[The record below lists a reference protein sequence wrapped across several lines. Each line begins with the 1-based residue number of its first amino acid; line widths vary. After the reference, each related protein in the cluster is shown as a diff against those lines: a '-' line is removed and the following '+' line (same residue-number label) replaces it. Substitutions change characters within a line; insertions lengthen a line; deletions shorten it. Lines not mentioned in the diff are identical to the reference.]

1 MTTSYE
7 PQREPDDNGGVIYK
21 IGRGAKWVVPLTAIS
36 AAAVSIARLSVTPP
50 GWLQK
55 AAETAG
61 DVAPLDADP
70 IVCLTLSAVTLA
82 YWLSRD
88 GWESLLR
95 LFAMFKYATADRKE
109 RERIARR
116 AHARGRDE
124 GLSEGRM
131 EGLSEGRKEGLS
143 EGRKEGLSEGRKEG
157 LSEGRIEGLN
167 EGRIEGHGEAQARI
181 QAWWEQATNGG
192 TQPPSLDNPPP
203 IINTDDTDAD
213 GSAA

>member
-7 PQREPDDNGGVIYK
+7 PQREPDDDSNGGVIYK

-36 AAAVSIARLSVTPP
+36 AAAVSIARLSITPA

-55 AAETAG
+55 AAETAES
-61 DVAPLDADP
+61 VTPLDPDP
-70 IVCLTLSAVTLA
+70 IVCLTLSAVTLT

-88 GWESLLR
+88 GWESILR

-124 GLSEGRM
+124 GLN
-131 EGLSEGRKEGLS
+131 EGRKEGLS
-143 EGRKEGLSEGRKEG
+143 EGRM
-157 LSEGRIEGLN
+157 EGLN
-167 EGRIEGHGEAQARI
+167 EGRSEGRIEAHGEAQARI

-203 IINTDDTDAD
+203 LIDTDDTDAD

>member
-1 MTTSYE
+1 
-7 PQREPDDNGGVIYK
+7 
-21 IGRGAKWVVPLTAIS
+21 
-36 AAAVSIARLSVTPP
+36 
-50 GWLQK
+50 
-55 AAETAG
+55 
-61 DVAPLDADP
+61 
-70 IVCLTLSAVTLA
+70 
-82 YWLSRD
+82 
-88 GWESLLR
+88 
-95 LFAMFKYATADRKE
+95 MFKYATADREE

-131 EGLSEGRKEGLS
+131 EGLSEGRMEGLS
-143 EGRKEGLSEGRKEG
+143 EGRMEGLSEGRM
-157 LSEGRIEGLN
+157 
-167 EGRIEGHGEAQARI
+167 EGHGEAQAQI

>member
-7 PQREPDDNGGVIYK
+7 PQREPDDDSGGVIYK

-36 AAAVSIARLSVTPP
+36 AAAVSIARLSITPP

-55 AAETAG
+55 AAETAES
-61 DVAPLDADP
+61 VTPLDPDP
-70 IVCLTLSAVTLA
+70 IVCLTLSIVTLT

-88 GWESLLR
+88 GWESILR

-124 GLSEGRM
+124 GLN
-131 EGLSEGRKEGLS
+131 EGRKEGLS
-143 EGRKEGLSEGRKEG
+143 EGRM
-157 LSEGRIEGLN
+157 EGLN
-167 EGRIEGHGEAQARI
+167 EGRSEGRIEAHGEAQARI

-203 IINTDDTDAD
+203 LIDTDDTDAD